1 MNTILI
7 DIAKQLLQLRNA
19 DDILLAEY
27 PISSAL
33 KGVGEKQ
40 GSYQTPR
47 GRHVIAEKIGEN
59 MPIFTVFSARKPTG
73 EIFSDALSSQ
83 YPDRDWIL
91 SRILWLEGVEEGV
104 NRGGDVDSRSRYI
117 YIHGTNEENDIGVPR
132 SHGCIR
138 MRNVDVID
146 LFDRVSVGDA
156 VLIGFHLIHL

>member
-7 DIAKQLLQLRNA
+7 DVAKQLLQLRNA
-19 DDILLAEY
+19 DNALLAEY

-47 GRHVIAEKIGEN
+47 GRHVIGEKIGEN

-73 EIFSDALSSQ
+73 EIFSEALSSQ

-104 NRGGDVDSRSRYI
+104 NRGNDVDSRSRYI
-117 YIHGTNEENDIGVPR
+117 YIHGTNEENYIGVPR

-138 MRNVDVID
+138 MRNADVID

-156 VLIGFHLIHL
+156 VFVCA